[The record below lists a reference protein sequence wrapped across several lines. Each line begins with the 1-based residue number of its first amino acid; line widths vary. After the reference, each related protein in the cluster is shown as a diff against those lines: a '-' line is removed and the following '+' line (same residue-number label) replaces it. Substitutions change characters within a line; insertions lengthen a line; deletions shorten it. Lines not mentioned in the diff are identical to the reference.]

1 MTDKLWSFRA
11 EAGDPQGI
19 LPAAARPDA
28 DPLRKV
34 FFREQD
40 AAAADLLQEGAFF
53 IRNEKTGLCAAF
65 LQGVVDQGEDVRDPD
80 LFSGG
85 EVKDLTAPVGD
96 PERHRAVFLRGFFPQ
111 GQIDLVV
118 EIDDRNMPG
127 ADLFQ
132 GPGGHLD
139 LPAVIGIGEVDHLQ
153 EKVRAAYF
161 VQSGPEGLDEGM
173 REIADKT
180 DGI

>member
-1 MTDKLWSFRA
+1 
-11 EAGDPQGI
+11 
-19 LPAAARPDA
+19 
-28 DPLRKV
+28 
-34 FFREQD
+34 
-40 AAAADLLQEGAFF
+40 
-53 IRNEKTGLCAAF
+53 
-65 LQGVVDQGEDVRDPD
+65 
-80 LFSGG
+80 
-85 EVKDLTAPVGD
+85 
-96 PERHRAVFLRGFFPQ
+96 
-111 GQIDLVV
+111 
-118 EIDDRNMPG
+118 MPG